1 MKSSYH
7 TETRNHKNHKIG
19 SVRFIFGMVFRFG
32 FKMHRVSRRGRSH
45 LSPHPK
51 EVAEEDAHPRLRAKS
66 GSSCHGQ
73 TAPKEE
79 KEDNDGSDNS
89 VEEQI

>member
-32 FKMHRVSRRGRSH
+32 FEMHRVNLMHS
-45 LSPHPK
+45 LM
-51 EVAEEDAHPRLRAKS
+51 
-66 GSSCHGQ
+66 
-73 TAPKEE
+73 E
-79 KEDNDGSDNS
+79 KPIIFQLGLKVDLLL
-89 VEEQI
+89 